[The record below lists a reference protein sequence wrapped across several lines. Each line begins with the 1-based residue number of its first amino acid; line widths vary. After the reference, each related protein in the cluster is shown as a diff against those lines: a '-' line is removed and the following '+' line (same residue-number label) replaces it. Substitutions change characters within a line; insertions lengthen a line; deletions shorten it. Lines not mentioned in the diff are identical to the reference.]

1 MGYLEKP
8 GLRLPGVGERAALVA
23 KQLGLKQV
31 LRDGG
36 PAQFDELSPRPRTGL
51 MDDASEQSFAGA
63 GLAGDQQRREPA
75 KPSLPREERPK
86 LLAKGRD
93 PRASADQLPQRI
105 HGTCIVNPVASRS
118 QSHSPPIVGSVRG
131 SNRPATSPPGRRVLR
146 MRVAVPKRRSRSDPV
161 CEGAVRRTV

>member
-36 PAQFDELSPRPRTGL
+36 PAQFDELSPRPRAGL

-63 GLAGDQQRREPA
+63 GLAGDQERREPA
-75 KPSLPREERPK
+75 EPSLPREERPK
-86 LLAKGRD
+86 LPAEGRD
-93 PRASADQLPQRI
+93 PPASADQLPQRLPRI
-105 HGTCIVNPVASRS
+105 PIVDPVASRS
-118 QSHSPPIVGSVRG
+118 QSHLPPIVGSV
-131 SNRPATSPPGRRVLR
+131 
-146 MRVAVPKRRSRSDPV
+146 
-161 CEGAVRRTV
+161 

>member
-36 PAQFDELSPRPRTGL
+36 PAQFDELSPRPRAGL

-63 GLAGDQQRREPA
+63 GLAGDQERREPA
-75 KPSLPREERPK
+75 KTTLPRAEGPK
-86 LLAKGRD
+86 LLAKSRG
-93 PRASADQLPQRI
+93 PHASAGPLP
-105 HGTCIVNPVASRS
+105 H
-118 QSHSPPIVGSVRG
+118 PPPRK
-131 SNRPATSPPGRRVLR
+131 PH
-146 MRVAVPKRRSRSDPV
+146 
-161 CEGAVRRTV
+161 

>member
-36 PAQFDELSPRPRTGL
+36 PAQFDELSPRPRAGL

-63 GLAGDQQRREPA
+63 GLAGDQERREPA
-75 KPSLPREERPK
+75 KPTPPPQERPK
-86 LLAKGRD
+86 LPAEGRE
-93 PRASADQLPQRI
+93 PRASAR
-105 HGTCIVNPVASRS
+105 
-118 QSHSPPIVGSVRG
+118 PP
-131 SNRPATSPPGRRVLR
+131 PPR
-146 MRVAVPKRRSRSDPV
+146 AP
-161 CEGAVRRTV
+161 

>member
-36 PAQFDELSPRPRTGL
+36 PAQFDELSPRPRAGL

-63 GLAGDQQRREPA
+63 GLAGDQERREPA
-75 KPSLPREERPK
+75 KATLPRVEGPY
-86 LLAKGRD
+86 LLARSRQ
-93 PRASADQLPQRI
+93 PPAFVHQLP
-105 HGTCIVNPVASRS
+105 
-118 QSHSPPIVGSVRG
+118 PPL
-131 SNRPATSPPGRRVLR
+131 PGI
-146 MRVAVPKRRSRSDPV
+146 
-161 CEGAVRRTV
+161 